1 MSTCDE
7 SIQCQDR
14 NCGQNALG
22 ICSIVWPTM
31 RMSCLY
37 VCAYLCVFMKSW
49 MYIEPPSIVRVAWN
63 SADVGHAFICNIW
76 HPLMTNI
83 KWTHT
88 RRRDGTMTTAR
99 FIFGYHHSTWT
110 VDTLHGG
117 VLTAE
122 GPRGCWDFVII
133 GDDLVSELSVAGS
146 RGFWLQPLQ
155 LPVKNTR
162 TQPSGGWICIVN
174 QYKSSITA
182 GWCFSRSCGSWSIFS
197 PANQAGYQIINK
209 FPGQIKDQ
217 RNRTFVALSVLTT
230 TIAPIYR
237 SWAPDG
243 ITMHYLNNFV
253 TRPSERN
260 LVSWMNGRSRHKSYL
275 QWTSSPVR

>member
-1 MSTCDE
+1 MARKCQHAMSPSSARTG
-7 SIQCQDR
+7 IVDR
-14 NCGQNALG
+14 MHWV
-22 ICSIVWPTM
+22 CSIVWPTM

-37 VCAYLCVFMKSW
+37 VCAYLCVFMNVHRAA
-49 MYIEPPSIVRVAWN
+49 IVRVAWN

-155 LPVKNTR
+155 LPV
-162 TQPSGGWICIVN
+162 
-174 QYKSSITA
+174 
-182 GWCFSRSCGSWSIFS
+182 
-197 PANQAGYQIINK
+197 
-209 FPGQIKDQ
+209 
-217 RNRTFVALSVLTT
+217 
-230 TIAPIYR
+230 
-237 SWAPDG
+237 
-243 ITMHYLNNFV
+243 
-253 TRPSERN
+253 
-260 LVSWMNGRSRHKSYL
+260 
-275 QWTSSPVR
+275 